1 MAEQSIPLLLTVADV
16 LVLGVLVAARD
27 AARVALRRVHLGPA
41 SVALALL
48 NPVCAGALPRP
59 APCLFA
65 VRGHRS
71 SNRSK
76 LSFSPAYHVTTE

>member
-1 MAEQSIPLLLTVADV
+1 MAEQSIPLVPMMAEV
-16 LVLGVLVAARD
+16 LVLGKLIAARD
-27 AARVALRRVHLGPA
+27 AARVTLCRVHLGPA
-41 SVALALL
+41 SVELALL
-48 NPVCAGALPRP
+48 DSLCAGALPRP

-76 LSFSPAYHVTTE
+76 LAFSPAYHVTTE